1 MDDKWTVLLHP
12 EFVPEFRALD
22 KAVRLRLLMIIRT
35 LEEAGPRLGRPMV
48 DTLEGSR
55 HANMKEA
62 RIQIG
67 TRYWRF
73 AFAFDPERQAVL
85 LVGGD
90 KGGVTSS
97 RFYQYLIRVADR
109 RFDFWLSGIRDRGRS

>member
-67 TRYWRF
+67 TR
-73 AFAFDPERQAVL
+73 
-85 LVGGD
+85 
-90 KGGVTSS
+90 
-97 RFYQYLIRVADR
+97 
-109 RFDFWLSGIRDRGRS
+109 